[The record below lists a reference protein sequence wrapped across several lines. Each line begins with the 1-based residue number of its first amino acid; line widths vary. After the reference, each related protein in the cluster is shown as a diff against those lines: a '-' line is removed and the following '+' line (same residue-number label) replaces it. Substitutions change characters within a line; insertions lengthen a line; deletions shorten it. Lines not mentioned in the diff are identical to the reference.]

1 MVGLRLVREEG
12 WRSVR
17 GGRWWYNGPSL
28 SPGQTQRGVKSKRRQ
43 QTLLS
48 LKYLSIRYALGY
60 TLPVCA
66 PHCLDWGKGQFWD
79 HPWFADP
86 TPHIH
91 GLQTP
96 PPTSMVCR
104 PHPPH
109 PWFADPTPTS
119 MVCRPHPPHPS
130 HVHTHRDTHT
140 HMYIHI
146 TTLDT
151 VYFLSHYTTV
161 PII

>member
-48 LKYLSIRYALGY
+48 LKYLSIRYALGC

-66 PHCLDWGKGQFWD
+66 PHCLYWGKGQFWD

-86 TPHIH
+86 TPHI
-91 GLQTP
+91 L
-96 PPTSMVCR
+96 
-104 PHPPH
+104 
-109 PWFADPTPTS
+109 
-119 MVCRPHPPHPS
+119 
-130 HVHTHRDTHT
+130 HTCTHT
-140 HMYIHI
+140 HTCTYTLQLLTQSISFL
-146 TTLDT
+146 TTLQFRSFEELT
-151 VYFLSHYTTV
+151 SVF
-161 PII
+161 IK